1 MEGPQT
7 RALADHLEGILAGQV
22 VERIDVPANRWQANV
37 MLLNCAGQVIQ
48 RVRSHGSWLFLDF
61 SHGVTWMCHL
71 LAKSTWRTRA
81 GSSGG
86 VGTPSV
92 SAGRSATKSRK
103 HKKSKAGPAPLLA
116 LTLRNGTVATLN
128 GRPLFLISPTD
139 NVINTSG
146 LKGAGPDPLQRPF
159 AVDDFLQRLRQA
171 TTRTV
176 AAGLL
181 DQRIVSGVGNPL
193 KCEILFAARM
203 GPDTRIA
210 SLYASDLEKLA
221 HTVDDVAM
229 RVYEHFTGSVPQAQ
243 LYRVYDRAGEPC
255 VVCGAEIAVDRS
267 GSDAHWTWYCPACQ
281 PLQRE
286 ETLFA

>member
-7 RALADHLEGILAGQV
+7 RSLADHLEGILAGQV

-71 LAKSTWRTRA
+71 LARSTWRTR
-81 GSSGG
+81 
-86 VGTPSV
+86 VGEKAVDTP
-92 SAGRSATKSRK
+92 GKK
-103 HKKSKAGPAPLLA
+103 KKSKRGPAPLLA
-116 LTLRNGTVATLN
+116 LTLRNGTVATLS
-128 GRPLFLISPTD
+128 GRPLFLISPTG
-139 NVINTSG
+139 NVINTPG
-146 LKGAGPDPLQRPF
+146 LKGIGPDPLQRPF
-159 AVDDFLQRLRQA
+159 ASDDFMQRLRQA

-181 DQRIVSGVGNPL
+181 DQRIVSGIGNPL
-193 KCEILFAARM
+193 KCEILFAARL

-221 HTVDDVAM
+221 AAVDEVAM
-229 RVYEHFTGSVPQAQ
+229 RAYEHFTGAVPQEQ